1 MADAFDDVSCNLEV
15 ERIISRTKSEK
26 GEVKEAPMLKP
37 RAWRKGLET
46 TQIQATESQAKQEE
60 TVVSETD
67 TAKAPLLKTSEILTV
82 LDETLKAGKV
92 TQSSQKRISLTYL
105 AESSFESETSELTI
119 TIPISHHH
127 TQCFPSVAPIEMS
140 SEASRSSALLTDSD
154 KDQSALPSTSTDIPA
169 QAPDSSSVDISADG
183 SNTVVNQT
191 ANTDR
196 VLTEQTEL
204 DKTESLK
211 PNNAENLINQT
222 GTQKTELSAHSRSDV
237 LMNQNKNESPKQKF
251 GEDSNE
257 QTEHKKI
264 TAEMMNQT
272 CLQQIE
278 SQKQSTPEK
287 LVSQD
292 ETPETTN
299 VENQKNLVKSFE
311 EADTENIK
319 NQLES
324 SLIKANGEN
333 LINQFESSLETNT
346 ENVINEDETPLKTN
360 ADNLINQVESLLHT
374 NDEKLINQTDSQESE
389 FQNQRATENQ
399 MNQTLSLSQINAEN
413 PNKSHNYNVGYKET
427 QPPDK
432 SNEKKRILTPFDS
445 IALKEHN
452 AEPKQILISTEEESK
467 QQSGKSKHI
476 SGDEELSKLSTIEM
490 NEKTTLD
497 STPNIT
503 ESAESGSCDT
513 EKNLLISNGE
523 VIPSSSENLSKVDGK
538 VNEETEPASA
548 EGESASTQQL
558 KGKNKTNAM
567 SVASNEMADKVDT
580 KAQSLESGGSDSTT
594 SVEEKTIETVQ
605 SSGAHT
611 DEKSVTDNI
620 REKVIADKN
629 DNALKLA
636 SDSNKNIPDTSVQ
649 LSEAELSSSKLSN
662 GEFQDS
668 LSTAHSS
675 SVATPANMPPSETS
689 EISTLTDLT
698 PKSNETQEKST
709 VNQSEV
715 DISKFDVLSASGKYN
730 NLYKENICEF
740 LEICR
745 SVALWCERR
754 GFWTSSKCL
763 LKLESYSS
771 AAV

>member
-46 TQIQATESQAKQEE
+46 TQTQATESQAKQEE

-67 TAKAPLLKTSEILTV
+67 TAKETPLKTSEILTV

-169 QAPDSSSVDISADG
+169 QAPDSSSVDIAADG

-204 DKTESLK
+204 DKTESPK

-251 GEDSNE
+251 GEDSNK
-257 QTEHKKI
+257 QTEHQKI

-292 ETPETTN
+292 ETPETTTVKN
-299 VENQKNLVKSFE
+299 RKNLVESFE
-311 EADTENIK
+311 ETDTENMK

-346 ENVINEDETPLKTN
+346 ENLINEVETPLKTN
-360 ADNLINQVESLLHT
+360 ADNLINQVESPL
-374 NDEKLINQTDSQESE
+374 NADVEKLINQTDSQESE

-399 MNQTLSLSQINAEN
+399 MNQSLSHINADG
-413 PNKSHNYNVGYKET
+413 PTKSQNYNVDCKET
-427 QPPDK
+427 QPPG
-432 SNEKKRILTPFDS
+432 NTHEKKHILTPFDS

-467 QQSGKSKHI
+467 QQSGQSKHI
-476 SGDEELSKLSTIEM
+476 SEVEELSKISALEM
-490 NEKTTLD
+490 NDKTTLD
-497 STPNIT
+497 STPNFPK
-503 ESAESGSCDT
+503 SAESSSCDK

-523 VIPSSSENLSKVDGK
+523 VIPNSSENLSKLGSK
-538 VNEETEPASA
+538 MNEETEPASA

-558 KGKNKTNAM
+558 NGKNKTNAM
-567 SVASNEMADKVDT
+567 SVASKEMVDKVDT

-594 SVEEKTIETVQ
+594 SVEEKTIETIQ
-605 SSGAHT
+605 SSEAHT
-611 DEKSVTDNI
+611 DEKSVMDNI

-636 SDSNKNIPDTSVQ
+636 SDSNKNITETSVQ
-649 LSEAELSSSKLSN
+649 LSEAELSSSKFSN

-675 SVATPANMPPSETS
+675 SVDTPANMPPSETS

-698 PKSNETQEKST
+698 PKCNETQEKST

-715 DISKFDVLSASGKYN
+715 DISNFDVLSASGKYN

-745 SVALWCERR
+745 SVALWCERM

-763 LKLESYSS
+763 
-771 AAV
+771 

>member
-46 TQIQATESQAKQEE
+46 TQTQATESQAKQEE

-67 TAKAPLLKTSEILTV
+67 TAKETPLKTSEILTV

-237 LMNQNKNESPKQKF
+237 LMNQNKNESPKQKI
-251 GEDSNE
+251 GEDSNK

-299 VENQKNLVKSFE
+299 VENQKNLVESFE
-311 EADTENIK
+311 ETDAENMK

-324 SLIKANGEN
+324 SLIKANGKN
-333 LINQFESSLETNT
+333 LINQVESSLETNT
-346 ENVINEDETPLKTN
+346 EDLINEVETPLKTN
-360 ADNLINQVESLLHT
+360 ADNLIHQVESPL
-374 NDEKLINQTDSQESE
+374 NANVEKLINQTDSQESE

-399 MNQTLSLSQINAEN
+399 MNQSLSHINADG
-413 PNKSHNYNVGYKET
+413 PTKSQNYNVDCKET
-427 QPPDK
+427 QPPG
-432 SNEKKRILTPFDS
+432 NTHEKKHILTPFDS

-452 AEPKQILISTEEESK
+452 AEPKQILSSTEEGSKQQSSTEEESK
-467 QQSGKSKHI
+467 QQSGQSKHI
-476 SGDEELSKLSTIEM
+476 SGVEELSKISALEM
-490 NEKTTLD
+490 IDKTTLD
-497 STPNIT
+497 STPNFPK
-503 ESAESGSCDT
+503 SAESSSCDI

-523 VIPSSSENLSKVDGK
+523 VIPNSSKNLSKLGGK

-548 EGESASTQQL
+548 STQQL
-558 KGKNKTNAM
+558 NGKNKTNAM
-567 SVASNEMADKVDT
+567 SVASKEMADKVNT

-594 SVEEKTIETVQ
+594 SVEKKTIETVQ
-605 SSGAHT
+605 SSEAHT
-611 DEKSVTDNI
+611 DEKSVMDNI

-636 SDSNKNIPDTSVQ
+636 SDSNKNIPETSVQ
-649 LSEAELSSSKLSN
+649 LSEAELSSSKFSN

-698 PKSNETQEKST
+698 PKCNETQEKST

-715 DISKFDVLSASGKYN
+715 DISNFDVLSASGKYN
-730 NLYKENICEF
+730 NLSKENICEF

-745 SVALWCERR
+745 SVERM

-763 LKLESYSS
+763 
-771 AAV
+771 

>member
-46 TQIQATESQAKQEE
+46 TQTQATESQAKQEE

-67 TAKAPLLKTSEILTV
+67 TAKETPLKTSEILTV

-169 QAPDSSSVDISADG
+169 QAPDSSSVDIAADG

-251 GEDSNE
+251 GEDSNK
-257 QTEHKKI
+257 QTEHQKI

-287 LVSQD
+287 LASQD

-299 VENQKNLVKSFE
+299 VENQKNLVESFE
-311 EADTENIK
+311 ETDAENMK

-333 LINQFESSLETNT
+333 LINQVESSLETNT
-346 ENVINEDETPLKTN
+346 ENLINEVETPLKTN
-360 ADNLINQVESLLHT
+360 ADNLINQVESPL
-374 NDEKLINQTDSQESE
+374 NANVEKLINQTDSQESE

-399 MNQTLSLSQINAEN
+399 MNQSLSQINAEG
-413 PNKSHNYNVGYKET
+413 PTKSQNYNVDCKET
-427 QPPDK
+427 QPLG
-432 SNEKKRILTPFDS
+432 NTHEKKNILTPFDS

-452 AEPKQILISTEEESK
+452 AEPKQILSSTEEESK
-467 QQSGKSKHI
+467 QQSGQSKHI
-476 SGDEELSKLSTIEM
+476 SGVEELSKLSALEM
-490 NEKTTLD
+490 NDKTTLD
-497 STPNIT
+497 STPNFPK
-503 ESAESGSCDT
+503 SAESSSCDI

-523 VIPSSSENLSKVDGK
+523 VIPNSSENLSKLGSK
-538 VNEETEPASA
+538 MNEETEPASA

-558 KGKNKTNAM
+558 NGKNKTNAM
-567 SVASNEMADKVDT
+567 SVASKEIADKVDT

-605 SSGAHT
+605 SSEAHT
-611 DEKSVTDNI
+611 DEKSVMDNI

-649 LSEAELSSSKLSN
+649 LSEAELSSSKFSN

-668 LSTAHSS
+668 LSTAHFS

-698 PKSNETQEKST
+698 PKCNETQEKST

-715 DISKFDVLSASGKYN
+715 DISNFDVLSASGKYN

-745 SVALWCERR
+745 TVALWCKRM
-754 GFWTSSKCL
+754 GL
-763 LKLESYSS
+763 
-771 AAV
+771 

>member
-46 TQIQATESQAKQEE
+46 TQTQATESQAKQEE

-67 TAKAPLLKTSEILTV
+67 TAKETPLKTSEILTV

-169 QAPDSSSVDISADG
+169 QAPDSSSVDIAADG

-204 DKTESLK
+204 DKTESPK

-251 GEDSNE
+251 GEDSNK
-257 QTEHKKI
+257 QTEHQKI

-292 ETPETTN
+292 ETPETTTVKN
-299 VENQKNLVKSFE
+299 RKNLVESFE
-311 EADTENIK
+311 ETDTENMK

-346 ENVINEDETPLKTN
+346 ENLINEVETPLKTN
-360 ADNLINQVESLLHT
+360 ADNLINQVESPL
-374 NDEKLINQTDSQESE
+374 NADVEKLINQTDSQESE

-399 MNQTLSLSQINAEN
+399 MNQSLSHINADG
-413 PNKSHNYNVGYKET
+413 PTKSQNYNVDCKET
-427 QPPDK
+427 QPPG
-432 SNEKKRILTPFDS
+432 NTHEKKHILTPFDS

-452 AEPKQILISTEEESK
+452 AEPKQILSSTEEESK
-467 QQSGKSKHI
+467 QQSGQSKHI
-476 SGDEELSKLSTIEM
+476 SEVEELSKISALEM
-490 NEKTTLD
+490 NDKTTLD
-497 STPNIT
+497 STPNFPK
-503 ESAESGSCDT
+503 SAESSSCDI
-513 EKNLLISNGE
+513 EKTLLISNGE
-523 VIPSSSENLSKVDGK
+523 VIPNSSENLSKLGGK
-538 VNEETEPASA
+538 MNEETEPASA

-558 KGKNKTNAM
+558 NGKNKTKAM
-567 SVASNEMADKVDT
+567 SVGSKEMADKVDT

-594 SVEEKTIETVQ
+594 SVEEKTIETIQ
-605 SSGAHT
+605 SSEAHT
-611 DEKSVTDNI
+611 DEKSVMDNI

-629 DNALKLA
+629 DNAFKLA
-636 SDSNKNIPDTSVQ
+636 SDYNKNIPETSVQ
-649 LSEAELSSSKLSN
+649 LSEAELSSSKFSN

-675 SVATPANMPPSETS
+675 SVDTPANMPPSETS

-698 PKSNETQEKST
+698 PKCNETQEKST

-715 DISKFDVLSASGKYN
+715 DISNFDVLSASGKYN

-745 SVALWCERR
+745 SVALWCERM

-763 LKLESYSS
+763 
-771 AAV
+771 

>member
-46 TQIQATESQAKQEE
+46 TPTQATESQPEQEE

-67 TAKAPLLKTSEILTV
+67 TAKETPLKTSEILTV

-92 TQSSQKRISLTYL
+92 AQSSQKRISLTYL

-204 DKTESLK
+204 DKTESPK
-211 PNNAENLINQT
+211 PNAENLINQT
-222 GTQKTELSAHSRSDV
+222 GTQKTELSAYSRSDI
-237 LMNQNKNESPKQKF
+237 LMNQNQNESPKQKF
-251 GEDSNE
+251 GEDSNK
-257 QTEHKKI
+257 QTEHQKI

-278 SQKQSTPEK
+278 SQKQSTAEK
-287 LVSQD
+287 FVSQD
-292 ETPETTN
+292 ETPELTN

-311 EADTENIK
+311 EADAENMK

-324 SLIKANGEN
+324 SLIRANGEN
-333 LINQFESSLETNT
+333 LINQVESSPETNT
-346 ENVINEDETPLKTN
+346 ENLINEVETPVKTN
-360 ADNLINQVESLLHT
+360 ADNLINQVESPL
-374 NDEKLINQTDSQESE
+374 NANAEKLINQTDSQESE
-389 FQNQRATENQ
+389 FQNQRETENQ
-399 MNQTLSLSQINAEN
+399 MNQSLSHINADGPTKSEN
-413 PNKSHNYNVGYKET
+413 DNVDCKET
-427 QPPDK
+427 QPPG
-432 SNEKKRILTPFDS
+432 NTHEKKHILTPVDS

-452 AEPKQILISTEEESK
+452 AEPKQILSSTEEQSK

-476 SGDEELSKLSTIEM
+476 SGVEELSKISAIEM
-490 NEKTTLD
+490 NEKNTLD
-497 STPNIT
+497 STPSIPK
-503 ESAESGSCDT
+503 SAESTSCDT

-523 VIPSSSENLSKVDGK
+523 VIPNSSENLSKLGGK
-538 VNEETEPASA
+538 MNEEAEPASA
-548 EGESASTQQL
+548 EGDSASTQQL
-558 KGKNKTNAM
+558 NGKNKTNAM
-567 SVASNEMADKVDT
+567 SIASKEMADKVDT
-580 KAQSLESGGSDSTT
+580 KEQSLESGGSDSTT
-594 SVEEKTIETVQ
+594 SVEEKTVETVQ
-605 SSGAHT
+605 SSEANI

-649 LSEAELSSSKLSN
+649 LSEAELSSSKFSN

-689 EISTLTDLT
+689 EISTLIDLT
-698 PKSNETQEKST
+698 PKSNETQEKRT

-715 DISKFDVLSASGKYN
+715 DISNFDILSASGKYN

-754 GFWTSSKCL
+754 GFLDLIQMFVKTGELQFCGCL
-763 LKLESYSS
+763 N
-771 AAV
+771 A